1 MAVESTPDG
10 VHRTAERFLP
20 PRNLRSRSLACMD
33 GIIEAPEQALRP
45 RMRGWLHVWA
55 STVSVA
61 TGIALISVAGAA
73 RGALAGLATAVYA
86 VTVLG
91 LFTTSATYHRVR
103 WAGRGHAVMKR
114 LDHSMIF

>member
-1 MAVESTPDG
+1 MGFEPTPDALL
-10 VHRTAERFLP
+10 RMPERVRQRPNLRC
-20 PRNLRSRSLACMD
+20 RNLAPVE
-33 GIIEAPEQALRP
+33 GIIQAPDAAIRP

-61 TGIALISVAGAA
+61 TGIALIAVAGAA
-73 RGALAGLATAVYA
+73 RGELAGLATAVYA

-103 WAGRGHAVMKR
+103 WTGRGQAVMKR
-114 LDHSMIF
+114 LDHS